1 MPHMYRTGGSRRPV
15 STSVRLAGLTHANWV
30 ARNRRTRDEPRVPR
44 GTRITRRRPGL
55 TGMPSYDR
63 PQRRPTLAGRPRTVR
78 PIDTR
83 PRRETRRAA
92 ETGTAA
98 RTPPAIAPQR
108 GERAAERGRAL
119 LRAVLDGRRAL
130 AAVGVAAA
138 AGLLAGGLSA
148 AASGDGGRRQPA
160 VGAAFGLSSYPAGS
174 PTTALA
180 TTVRAPDFGNGFEA
194 WCRGCPG
201 TPNGAGSAVGDGG
214 GAPAIGAPA
223 RALTPESGPAP
234 GSSGSGAVQPPALSR
249 SDAATVGEQSAPD
262 SSASST
268 AATSP
273 PAGTSEP
280 PSPSASAP
288 PSSSGASGTP
298 PSTAPSS
305 ATPSPSTPETT
316 QAPLPTTASSAPD
329 GP

>member
-1 MPHMYRTGGSRRPV
+1 MPHMYRRGRSRPSV

-30 ARNRRTRDEPRVPR
+30 ARNRRTRVEPLVTR
-44 GTRITRRRPGL
+44 GTRIARRRPGL

-63 PQRRPTLAGRPRTVR
+63 PQRRPTLAGQPRTVR

-108 GERAAERGRAL
+108 GERAAEPRRAL

-138 AGLLAGGLSA
+138 AGLLAGGLAA

-160 VGAAFGLSSYPAGS
+160 VGAAFGLSSHPAGS
-174 PTTALA
+174 PTNAVA
-180 TTVRAPDFGNGFEA
+180 TTVRAPDSGIGFEA
-194 WCRGCPG
+194 WCRACPG
-201 TPNGAGSAVGDGG
+201 TPNGAESAVDNGG
-214 GAPAIGAPA
+214 GGPAIGAPA
-223 RALTPESGPAP
+223 WALTPESGPVP
-234 GSSGSGAVQPPALSR
+234 GSSGGGAVRPSALSR
-249 SDAATVGEQSAPD
+249 SDAANVSQQSAPD
-262 SSASST
+262 STASST
-268 AATSP
+268 APTSP
-273 PAGTSEP
+273 PAGSSEP

-288 PSSSGASGTP
+288 PSSSGAAGT

-316 QAPLPTTASSAPD
+316 PAPLPTTASSAPD